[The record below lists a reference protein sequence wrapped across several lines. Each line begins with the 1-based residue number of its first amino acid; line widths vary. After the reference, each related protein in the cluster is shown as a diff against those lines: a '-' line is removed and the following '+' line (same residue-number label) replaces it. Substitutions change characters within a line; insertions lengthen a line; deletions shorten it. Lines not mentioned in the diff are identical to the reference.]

1 MNIAAGPAAGYDV
14 DSDPVAPHGIIG
26 QTYDRDNIAVDG
38 KHDDYHADV
47 VYTSAMAEGAIE
59 GKAADYKLAGKFD
72 TNFKFS
78 VFSAS
83 KAAPRDVTK
92 LSGTQRYVGSGKPQ
106 RTGAFSDGVNLEMVL
121 VEEDGI
127 DGRRL
132 DDCIIST
139 SVPTSSPTDTP
150 TATPTSSPTSDPT
163 SSPTDTPTATPTS
176 SPTSD
181 PTSSPTSG
189 PTSSPTSEP
198 PACQNSNLATNNPT
212 KWYDA
217 AQVDV
222 LLSRAMDLP
231 PCERC
236 PGQIPTPCERCPP
249 LVAYHPP
256 METVE
261 SPHLGTTATVF
272 GQGEGV
278 GTWEWD
284 IRRHKNI
291 RYIMWRAHNPHLEP
305 TCTPPA

>member
-132 DDCIIST
+132 DDC
-139 SVPTSSPTDTP
+139 VPT
-150 TATPTSSPTSDPT
+150 TST
-163 SSPTDTPTATPTS
+163 
-176 SPTSD
+176 
-181 PTSSPTSG
+181 
-189 PTSSPTSEP
+189 
-198 PACQNSNLATNNPT
+198 NSNLKTWMQMWQDPCPGSAYSGDSPCETCDGAYANLHLIKLCPSLAFP
-212 KWYDA
+212 A
-217 AQVDV
+217 ADV
-222 LLSRAMDLP
+222 SLCLSRNL
-231 PCERC
+231 RC
-236 PGQIPTPCERCPP
+236 TKCSHTS
-249 LVAYHPP
+249 HPD
-256 METVE
+256 
-261 SPHLGTTATVF
+261 PHLIYF
-272 GQGEGV
+272 L
-278 GTWEWD
+278 
-284 IRRHKNI
+284 RLYN
-291 RYIMWRAHNPHLEP
+291 
-305 TCTPPA
+305 

>member
-132 DDCIIST
+132 EDCPTTSEDDCVCSASHPFCHT
-139 SVPTSSPTDTP
+139 DEYCYTNSVD
-150 TATPTSSPTSDPT
+150 AANNVNSD
-163 SSPTDTPTATPTS
+163 
-176 SPTSD
+176 
-181 PTSSPTSG
+181 
-189 PTSSPTSEP
+189 
-198 PACQNSNLATNNPT
+198 SNLC
-212 KWYDA
+212 WR
-217 AQVDV
+217 DV
-222 LLSRAMDLP
+222 GGGVWKGCALSLS
-231 PCERC
+231 
-236 PGQIPTPCERCPP
+236 T
-249 LVAYHPP
+249 
-256 METVE
+256 
-261 SPHLGTTATVF
+261 
-272 GQGEGV
+272 
-278 GTWEWD
+278 
-284 IRRHKNI
+284 
-291 RYIMWRAHNPHLEP
+291 
-305 TCTPPA
+305 